1 MGDFI
6 MRTDNDESLSLS
18 TERIAYLLNPDL
30 SFERED
36 ITHDDIM
43 KQSQAI
49 ADDILRKIE
58 NLIYLRALNSRFF
71 ADFIWQHIEDNISS
85 GNKVSMGHRVRVKN
99 GTLEVSY
106 FRNAF
111 QNEKG
116 YYFADHVKRSGKYT
130 YLAKD
135 FRWASQ
141 WEKKLALSVEPY
153 NHYNR
158 KMFAYLSEARSKMR
172 FMARTLKEFDEFV

>member
-1 MGDFI
+1 MSED
-6 MRTDNDESLSLS
+6 DNGKLFLS
-18 TERIAYLLNPDL
+18 TERIAYLLDPDL

-36 ITHDDIM
+36 IGHDEIV

-49 ADDILRKIE
+49 ADDILKNIE

-71 ADFIWQHIEDNISS
+71 ADFIWHHIEDNISS

-99 GTLEVSY
+99 GTLEITY

-111 QNEKG
+111 QNNKG
-116 YYFADHVKRSGKYT
+116 LYFADHVKRSGKYK

-135 FRWASQ
+135 FRWASK
-141 WEKKLALSVEPY
+141 WEKDLALTVEPFNY
-153 NHYNR
+153 YNR
-158 KMFAYLSEARSKMR
+158 KMFTHLSEARKNMR
-172 FMARTLKEFDEFV
+172 FMIRTLKEYDEFLF